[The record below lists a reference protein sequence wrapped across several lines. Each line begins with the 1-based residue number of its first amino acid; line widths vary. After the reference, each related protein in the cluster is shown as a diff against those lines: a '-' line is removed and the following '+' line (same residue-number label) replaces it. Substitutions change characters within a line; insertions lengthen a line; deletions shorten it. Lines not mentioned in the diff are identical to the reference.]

1 MRGRL
6 IGNISLSQERSPLSV
21 GSLWHWMVFWQW
33 NKSYFIYLTKERWY
47 ICMSYLYSTYT
58 TYQFVSKCL
67 LKLAKSCGGNG
78 LMVVLR
84 LPPDLQISTCQ
95 WHSMNTFG
103 CTSYTNSCNKKL
115 TVTIPISCDKNHIDI
130 FFGIDLMQ
138 LSLDVCFFL
147 STPRCQIDNC
157 CRILHHLNLFIFIL
171 YIYNDGVS
179 FEKIHH
185 DGVELASSLEW
196 QSVVASVQ
204 QPPINDML
212 KLMRIKETNIKSN

>member
-1 MRGRL
+1 MDRPQTYEEDQVFIMDGWEVGSYA
-6 IGNISLSQERSPLSV
+6 IFPSPKSGRSPLSV

-115 TVTIPISCDKNHIDI
+115 TVTIPISCDRNHIDI

-138 LSLDVCFFL
+138 LSLM
-147 STPRCQIDNC
+147 
-157 CRILHHLNLFIFIL
+157 
-171 YIYNDGVS
+171 YVS
-179 FEKIHH
+179 F
-185 DGVELASSLEW
+185 LALHA
-196 QSVVASVQ
+196 VRLIIAVGFY
-204 QPPINDML
+204 I
-212 KLMRIKETNIKSN
+212 I